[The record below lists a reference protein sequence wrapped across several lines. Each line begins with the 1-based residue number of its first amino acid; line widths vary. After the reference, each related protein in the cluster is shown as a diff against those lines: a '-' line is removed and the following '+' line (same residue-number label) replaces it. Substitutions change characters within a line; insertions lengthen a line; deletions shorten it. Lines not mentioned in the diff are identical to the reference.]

1 MRNLSVTAF
10 IHTLFSVA
18 ILILITTFILFL
30 SWDKDRQKINEYKRY
45 QLISITFLSKL
56 QLNPGKEALD
66 ELYKDLR
73 VKAVPNKLK
82 SKIKEQIEKEGETVF
97 TGGSALGQ
105 VRVFDIEGE
114 HYIYVQRM
122 EHNLL
127 LQDDRPEKYYFEI
140 AIALAI
146 FLIGVLLVLYLAVL
160 RKLYPL
166 KRLHK
171 QIQRFAQGDMQTR
184 ITYLYDDEIGK
195 IAKSFDDAIVHIN
208 NLSQSKNL
216 FMRNLMH
223 ELKTPITKG
232 RIIVEMM
239 EDEAS
244 KKILVRAFERM
255 NELISELAEI
265 ERVTTQSFEPTFEYV
280 MLDEVMRRTQEL
292 LMASPES
299 VTAEVKNI
307 ALATDVKLLSLAI
320 KNLLDNGIKYSKD
333 KHVTIRSVGDGL
345 EISSKGEKLQH
356 PLSYYIE
363 PFSQEEKRSSGFG
376 LGLYIVYNILEK
388 LGCGLDYKYEDGKN
402 IFIIK
407 AGDACRFG

>member
-1 MRNLSVTAF
+1 
-10 IHTLFSVA
+10 
-18 ILILITTFILFL
+18 
-30 SWDKDRQKINEYKRY
+30 
-45 QLISITFLSKL
+45 
-56 QLNPGKEALD
+56 LD

-73 VKAVPNKLK
+73 VKAVPDKLK
-82 SKIKEQIEKEGETVF
+82 LKIKKQIETEGETVF
-97 TGGSALGQ
+97 TGGSAIGQ
-105 VRVFDIEGE
+105 VRVFEIDAE

-146 FLIGVLLVLYLAVL
+146 FLIGLLLVLYLAVL

-166 KRLHK
+166 KKLHK
-171 QIQRFAQGDMQTR
+171 QIQRFAQGDMHTR
-184 ITYLYDDEIGK
+184 VTYLYDDEIGK

-208 NLSQSKNL
+208 NLSRSKNL

-232 RIIVEMM
+232 RIVVEMM
-239 EDEAS
+239 EDESS

-265 ERVTTQSFEPTFEYV
+265 ERVTTRSFEPTFEYV
-280 MLDEVMRRTQEL
+280 MLDEVIRRSQEL
-292 LMASPES
+292 LMAAPDS
-299 VTAEVKNI
+299 VTVDVKNV
-307 ALATDVKLLSLAI
+307 ALATDVKLLALAI

-333 KHVTIRSVGDGL
+333 KHVSLRSAGSGL
-345 EISSKGEKLQH
+345 EVVSKGEELQH

-376 LGLYIVYNILEK
+376 LGLYIVHNILEK
-388 LGCGLDYKYEDGKN
+388 LGCGLDYKYVDGYN

-407 AGDACRFG
+407 AGDACRLG

>member
-1 MRNLSVTAF
+1 MRNLSVTTF
-10 IHTLFSVA
+10 IHILFSVA
-18 ILILITTFILFL
+18 ILILITTFMLFL
-30 SWDKDRQKINEYKRY
+30 SWDKDRRKIDEYKRY

-56 QLNPGKEALD
+56 QLDPGKEALD
-66 ELYKDLR
+66 ELYRDLR
-73 VKAVPNKLK
+73 VKAVPEKLK
-82 SKIKEQIEKEGETVF
+82 EKLKKQIQEEGETVF

-105 VRVFDIEGE
+105 VRVFSIEGE

-146 FLIGVLLVLYLAVL
+146 FLIGLLLVLYLAVL

-166 KRLHK
+166 KKLHK

-208 NLSQSKNL
+208 NLSASKNL

-239 EDEAS
+239 EDESS

-255 NELISELAEI
+255 NELISELAEV

-280 MLDEVMRRTQEL
+280 MLDEVIRRSQEL
-292 LMASPES
+292 LMATPNSIT
-299 VTAEVKNI
+299 VDVKNI

-333 KHVTIRSVGDGL
+333 KHVTLKSVGNAL

-376 LGLYIVYNILEK
+376 LGLYIVNSILEK
-388 LGCGLDYKYEDGKN
+388 LGCGLDYKYVDGYN
-402 IFIIK
+402 IFMIK

>member
-1 MRNLSVTAF
+1 MRNLSVTTF
-10 IHTLFSVA
+10 IHILFSVA
-18 ILILITTFILFL
+18 ILILITTFMLFL
-30 SWDKDRQKINEYKRY
+30 SWDKDRRKIEEYKRY

-56 QLNPGKEALD
+56 QLNPDKEALD
-66 ELYKDLR
+66 DLYSDLH
-73 VKAVPNKLK
+73 VKAVPHKLK
-82 SKIKEQIEKEGETVF
+82 AKIKEQIEAEGETVF
-97 TGGSALGQ
+97 SGGSALGR
-105 VRVFDIEGE
+105 VRVFEIDAE

-146 FLIGVLLVLYLAVL
+146 FLIGLLVILYLAVL

-166 KRLHK
+166 KQLHK
-171 QIQRFAQGDMQTR
+171 QIQRFAQGDMHAR
-184 ITYLYDDEIGK
+184 VTYLYDDEIGK

-208 NLSQSKNL
+208 NLSRSKNL

-232 RIIVEMM
+232 RIVVEMM
-239 EDEAS
+239 EDES
-244 KKILVRAFERM
+244 NKKILVRAFERM

-265 ERVTTQSFEPTFEYV
+265 ERVTMRSFEPTFEYV
-280 MLDEVMRRTQEL
+280 MLDEVIRRSKEL
-292 LMASPES
+292 LMAVPGS
-299 VTAEVKNI
+299 VTVDVRNV

-333 KHVTIRSVGDGL
+333 KHVTISSADDGL
-345 EISSKGEKLQH
+345 EVSSKGEKLQH

-376 LGLYIVYNILEK
+376 LGLYIVHNILEK
-388 LGCGLDYKYEDGKN
+388 LSCGLDYKYVNGHN

-407 AGDACRFG
+407 GGEACRLG

>member
-1 MRNLSVTAF
+1 MRNLSVTTF
-10 IHTLFSVA
+10 IHILFSVA
-18 ILILITTFILFL
+18 ISILIATFMLFL
-30 SWDKDRQKINEYKRY
+30 SWDKDRHKIEEYKRY

-66 ELYKDLR
+66 ALYKDLR
-73 VKAVPNKLK
+73 VKAI
-82 SKIKEQIEKEGETVF
+82 SKKKTIEIKKQIESEGNTVF

-105 VRVFDIEGE
+105 VRVFEIEDE

-122 EHNLL
+122 KHNLL

-140 AIALAI
+140 AIALGI
-146 FLIGVLLVLYLAVL
+146 FLIGVLIVLYLAVL

-171 QIQRFAQGDMQTR
+171 QIQRFAQGDMKTR

-208 NLSQSKNL
+208 NLSKSKNL

-232 RIIVEMM
+232 RIVVEMI
-239 EDEAS
+239 EDEAR
-244 KKILVRAFERM
+244 KKILIRAFERM

-265 ERVTTQSFEPTFEYV
+265 ERVTTQSFEPNFEYV
-280 MLDEVMRRTQEL
+280 MLDEVLRRSQEL
-292 LMASPES
+292 LMVSKES
-299 VTAEVKNI
+299 ITIDVKNI

-320 KNLLDNGIKYSKD
+320 KNLLDNGIKYSKN
-333 KHVTIRSVGDGL
+333 KHVEVRSVGDGL
-345 EISSKGEKLQH
+345 EISSQGEKLQH

-376 LGLYIVYNILEK
+376 LGLYIVHSILEK
-388 LGCGLDYKYEDGKN
+388 LGCGLDYKYVDGNN

-407 AGDACRFG
+407 AGDACRFS

>member
-1 MRNLSVTAF
+1 MRNLSVTTF
-10 IHTLFSVA
+10 IHILFSVA
-18 ILILITTFILFL
+18 ISILIATFLLFL
-30 SWDKDRQKINEYKRY
+30 SWDKDRHKIEEYKRY

-56 QLNPGKEALD
+56 QLNPGKEALAK
-66 ELYKDLR
+66 LYKDLR
-73 VKAVPNKLK
+73 VKAVPDKRVTE
-82 SKIKEQIEKEGETVF
+82 IKKQIETQGETVF
-97 TGGSALGQ
+97 TGGSSLGQ
-105 VRVFDIEGE
+105 VRVFKIQDR

-127 LQDDRPEKYYFEI
+127 LQDNRPENYYFEI
-140 AIALAI
+140 AIALGI
-146 FLIGVLLVLYLAVL
+146 FLIGLLLILYLAVL

-166 KRLHK
+166 KKLHK
-171 QIQRFAQGDMQTR
+171 QIQKFAQGDMQTR

-195 IAKSFDDAIVHIN
+195 IAKSFDDAIGHIN
-208 NLSQSKNL
+208 ALSTSKNL

-232 RIIVEMM
+232 RIVVEMM
-239 EDEAS
+239 EDEGN

-265 ERVTTQSFEPTFEYV
+265 ERVTTHSFEPNFEYV
-280 MLDEVMRRTQEL
+280 MLNEVIQKSQEL
-292 LMASPES
+292 LMAVKGH
-299 VTAEVKNI
+299 VTIEVKNV

-320 KNLLDNGIKYSKD
+320 KNLLDNGIKYNKN
-333 KHVTIRSVGDGL
+333 KHVTLKSTGDGL
-345 EISSKGEKLQH
+345 EIISQGEKLQH

-376 LGLYIVYNILEK
+376 LGLYIVHSILEK
-388 LGCGLDYKYEDGKN
+388 LGCKLGYKYIDGNN

-407 AGDACRFG
+407 AGEACRLG

>member
-1 MRNLSVTAF
+1 MRNLSVTTF
-10 IHTLFSVA
+10 IHILFSVA
-18 ILILITTFILFL
+18 ISILIATFMLFL
-30 SWDKDRQKINEYKRY
+30 SWDKDRHKIEEYKRY

-66 ELYKDLR
+66 ALYKDLR
-73 VKAVPNKLK
+73 VKAI
-82 SKIKEQIEKEGETVF
+82 SKKKTIEIKKQIESEGNTVF

-105 VRVFDIEGE
+105 VRVFEIEDE

-122 EHNLL
+122 KHNLL

-140 AIALAI
+140 AIALGI
-146 FLIGVLLVLYLAVL
+146 FLIGVLIVLYLAVL

-171 QIQRFAQGDMQTR
+171 QIQRFAQGDMKTR

-208 NLSQSKNL
+208 NLSKSKNL

-232 RIIVEMM
+232 RIVVEMI

-244 KKILVRAFERM
+244 KKILIRAFERM

-265 ERVTTQSFEPTFEYV
+265 ERVTTQSFEPNFEYV
-280 MLDEVMRRTQEL
+280 MLDEVLRRSQEL
-292 LMASPES
+292 LMVSKES
-299 VTAEVKNI
+299 ITIDVKNI

-320 KNLLDNGIKYSKD
+320 KNLLDNGIKYSKN
-333 KHVTIRSVGDGL
+333 KHVEVRSVGDGL
-345 EISSKGEKLQH
+345 EISSQGEKLQH

-376 LGLYIVYNILEK
+376 LGLYIVHSILEK
-388 LGCGLDYKYEDGKN
+388 LGCGLDYKYVDGNN

-407 AGDACRFG
+407 AGDACRFS

>member
-1 MRNLSVTAF
+1 MRNLSVTTF
-10 IHTLFSVA
+10 IHILFSVA
-18 ILILITTFILFL
+18 ISILIATFMLFL
-30 SWDKDRQKINEYKRY
+30 SWDKDRHKIEEYKRY

-66 ELYKDLR
+66 ALYKDLR
-73 VKAVPNKLK
+73 VKAI
-82 SKIKEQIEKEGETVF
+82 SKKKTTEIKKQIESEGNTVF

-105 VRVFDIEGE
+105 VRVFEIEDE

-122 EHNLL
+122 KHNLL

-140 AIALAI
+140 AIALGI
-146 FLIGVLLVLYLAVL
+146 FLIGVLIVLYLAVL

-171 QIQRFAQGDMQTR
+171 QIQRFAQGDMKTR

-208 NLSQSKNL
+208 NLSTSKNL

-232 RIIVEMM
+232 RIVVEMI

-244 KKILVRAFERM
+244 KKILIRAFERM

-265 ERVTTQSFEPTFEYV
+265 ERVTTQSFEPNFEYV
-280 MLDEVMRRTQEL
+280 MLDEVLRRSQEL
-292 LMASPES
+292 LMVSKES
-299 VTAEVKNI
+299 ITIDVKNI

-320 KNLLDNGIKYSKD
+320 KNLLDNGIKYSKN
-333 KHVTIRSVGDGL
+333 KHVEVRSVGDGL
-345 EISSKGEKLQH
+345 EISSQGEKLQH

-376 LGLYIVYNILEK
+376 LGLYIVHSILEK
-388 LGCGLDYKYEDGKN
+388 LGCGLDYKYEAGNN

-407 AGDACRFG
+407 AGDACRFS